1 MTVCKQDA
9 DRLEALGIDEADE
22 AVSLCRSLES
32 RVCNGAVSF
41 LIPNHAAA
49 CLKGIEGKIFVID
62 HLNNSLKHT
71 KIRKGL
77 LFLLNITGK
86 MSCFRQ

>member
-1 MTVCKQDA
+1 
-9 DRLEALGIDEADE
+9 
-22 AVSLCRSLES
+22 
-32 RVCNGAVSF
+32 VSF

-77 LFLLNITGK
+77 LFLLNVIGK